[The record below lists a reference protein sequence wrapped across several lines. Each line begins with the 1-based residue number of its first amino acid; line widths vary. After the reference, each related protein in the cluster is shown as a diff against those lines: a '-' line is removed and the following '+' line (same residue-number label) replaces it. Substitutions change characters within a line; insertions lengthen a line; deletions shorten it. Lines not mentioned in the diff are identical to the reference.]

1 MKIAIRQA
9 VSGDA
14 LEASKL
20 LADTTGEFGVAVLG
34 LGNPTLQL
42 KAFQRWFSTGG
53 NRFSYQHTIIAE
65 SDQTPAGLA
74 LSFAGS
80 HLTALEWGCAKEIFK
95 IYGFSGAF
103 RMIWRNKTLAG
114 AREAEKDEYLLAHL
128 AVDPRF
134 RNQGIAQALIDQ
146 TAQKAHAAG
155 FHCLVLEV
163 EIENQAA
170 IKLYQKNGFEIKDT
184 VFFNQ
189 TTQKFNSPGY
199 YKMFVKI

>member
-1 MKIAIRQA
+1 MLAIRQA
-9 VSGDA
+9 VSSDA

-34 LGNPTLQL
+34 LGNPALQL

-53 NRFSYQHTIIAE
+53 NRFSYQHSIIAE
-65 SDQTPAGLA
+65 SDHTPAGLA

-80 HLTALEWGCAKEIFK
+80 QLTALELGCAKEIFK
-95 IYGFSGAF
+95 IYGLGGAI

-114 AREAEKDEYLLAHL
+114 AREAERDEYLLAHL
-128 AVDPRF
+128 AVHPRF
-134 RNQGIAQALIDQ
+134 RNQGIAQALLEVFF
-146 TAQKAHAAG
+146 QKARDAG
-155 FHCLVLEV
+155 FHRLVLEV

-170 IKLYQKNGFEIKDT
+170 IKLYQKNGFEIKET

-199 YKMFVKI
+199 HKMFVKI